1 MFLYGSDLES
11 QVEMAKPMG
20 YEVERLVT
28 GFTAAVNLSRVAD
41 HYVGTR
47 RTKGRSFIEWSK
59 R

>member
-28 GFTAAVNLSRVAD
+28 GFTAVVNHLGLRITIRDKENERKIV
-41 HYVGTR
+41 HKR
-47 RTKGRSFIEWSK
+47 SK